1 MLMPRSCYQMQHAL
15 PERIGAKQKRLP
27 REAAFVSAT
36 TGETTVNHQPI
47 GRVPALAGLPGA
59 ALLEPARLGQLAQ
72 ALNPQTTS
80 PTAAALSKASAQ
92 AEQLRATA
100 QRLIKRMAPVMLP
113 ATAESGPAAGQG
125 IGNQARSSAPLVS
138 QIETLAHSIELVHAE
153 LLLLEQ
159 RLAV

>member
-1 MLMPRSCYQMQHAL
+1 M
-15 PERIGAKQKRLP
+15 
-27 REAAFVSAT
+27 
-36 TGETTVNHQPI
+36 NHQPI

-72 ALNPQTTS
+72 ALNPQATS

-113 ATAESGPAAGQG
+113 ATAESGSAAGQG
-125 IGNQARSSAPLVS
+125 TGNQARSSAPLVS

>member
-1 MLMPRSCYQMQHAL
+1 M
-15 PERIGAKQKRLP
+15 
-27 REAAFVSAT
+27 REAFSVSATT
-36 TGETTVNHQPI
+36 TGETTVNHQPL

-72 ALNPQTTS
+72 ALNPQTAS

-113 ATAESGPAAGQG
+113 ATAESGSAAGQG
-125 IGNQARSSAPLVS
+125 IGNQARCSAPLVS
-138 QIETLAHSIELVHAE
+138 QIDTLAHSIELVHAE

-159 RLAV
+159 RLAL